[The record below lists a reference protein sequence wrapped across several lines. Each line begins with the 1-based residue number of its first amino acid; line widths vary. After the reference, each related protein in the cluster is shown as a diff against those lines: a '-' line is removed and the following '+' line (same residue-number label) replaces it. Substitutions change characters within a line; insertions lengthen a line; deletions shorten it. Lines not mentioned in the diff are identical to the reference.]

1 MSEGVSR
8 TTNAATDTHSRGE
21 QGTLLMEIS
30 GASTVK
36 VERSSVEALN
46 STCSVP
52 LCWATFVVA
61 QAATCERQHAAL
73 SIHGID

>member
-1 MSEGVSR
+1 MSR
-8 TTNAATDTHSRGE
+8 TTDTAMDTHSRGAE
-21 QGTLLMEIS
+21 ETLLMEIS

-46 STCSVP
+46 FACGVP
-52 LCWATFVVA
+52 LYRVISVVA

-73 SIHGID
+73 SIHGLD